1 MWNDSSASC
10 RAACALL
17 LFCSVAT
24 LDLVHPG
31 SPDLILPHFSLFSE
45 YQYSSFYPLSQIPKL
60 QNYPYFPHMCS
71 HFFCPIAF
79 LTFMGWVAVQ
89 RGKELFHPLSCPF
102 ALKAQQ
108 KPVAQRKCSC
118 LTHCERAACLSP
130 LGLMAMASTSPGAGA
145 ASFHST
151 LEF

>member
-1 MWNDSSASC
+1 MIPQPRAG
-10 RAACALL
+10 AACALL
-17 LFCSVAT
+17 TLFCGNF
-24 LDLVHPG
+24 G
-31 SPDLILPHFSLFSE
+31 SCSSRLSRSHILILPHFSLFSE

-89 RGKELFHPLSCPF
+89 RGKELFHPLSCPL

-108 KPVAQRKCSC
+108 KPVAQTKCSC

-145 ASFHST
+145 ASFYST
-151 LEF
+151 LDF